1 MIFYKLF
8 SSFPLEKNPTEPTT
22 AHGSRCSSCVP
33 RTSLASRT
41 EALRWI
47 ADPNRRRSGSETK
60 KHRWFTANQAVKHRM
75 GLKRHGFTM
84 ANLERFFS
92 FSWVRLG
99 YKLSRVIHICWKQLP
114 WTSSK
119 CLGSEVWFAKR
130 SSSLFQ
136 INRITCWIFSRITCA
151 STVRLPWNIGAFQTI
166 LLGEACWWFRN
177 PATVTNWG
185 W

>member
-8 SSFPLEKNPTEPTT
+8 SSFPLKKTQQNQPRPMV
-22 AHGSRCSSCVP
+22 SRCSSCVP

-41 EALRWI
+41 DALRWI
-47 ADPNRRRSGSETK
+47 ADPNRRCGSETK
-60 KHRWFTANQAVKHRM
+60 KQRWLTANQAVKHRM

-99 YKLSRVIHICWKQLP
+99 YKIYRVIHICWKQLSG
-114 WTSSK
+114 TSST
-119 CLGSEVWFAKR
+119 CLGSKVGFVKR
-130 SSSLFQ
+130 SSLFQ
-136 INRITCWIFSRITCA
+136 INWITCWIGSRITCA

>member
-1 MIFYKLF
+1 MTFYKLF
-8 SSFPLEKNPTEPTT
+8 SSFPLKNKQQNQPRSMV
-22 AHGSRCSSCVP
+22 SRCSSCVP

-41 EALRWI
+41 AALRWI

-60 KHRWFTANQAVKHRM
+60 KQRWLTANQAVKHRM

-99 YKLSRVIHICWKQLP
+99 YKLSGVIHICWKHLP

-119 CLGSEVWFAKR
+119 CLGWEVWFVKR

-136 INRITCWIFSRITCA
+136 INRITCWIGSQITCA
-151 STVRLPWNIGAFQTI
+151 STVAFHPSWWG
-166 LLGEACWWFRN
+166 LLMVQKSGVK
-177 PATVTNWG
+177 TSWG